1 MSASTTWTALR
12 DALAVNTPLCAGDAR
27 FTAETSEHDAA
38 LRRICAQ
45 CPILEHCRT
54 YARTAPRNGTWG
66 FFGGVVRRTQP
77 QVRERR
83 RASVSDLDR
92 LSEVV

>member
-1 MSASTTWTALR
+1 MSSATAWR
-12 DALAVNTPLCAGDAR
+12 DLQNALAIKTPLCAGDAR

-38 LRRICAQ
+38 LRKICAQ
-45 CPILEHCRT
+45 CPLQQQCRA

-66 FFGGVVRRTQP
+66 LYGGLVRRTEP

-83 RASVSDLDR
+83 AALRQ
-92 LSEVV
+92 